1 MTPRSRLVLAL
12 GLGALLTGATSV
24 WLVPSGLAAPLAQ
37 DGASA
42 AAVAEQPSQQGPTVP
57 VLTLAEARAIM
68 DGAMAYARSIGLTMS
83 VAVVDAG
90 GALISQ
96 DRMDGGSL
104 LGVRGAP
111 GKAMAA
117 VILRRPTAEIVE
129 WVQTEPDR
137 YFALMHSFPGE
148 VYLTPGGVPLRV
160 NGVVV
165 GGVGVSGLP
174 RGQDDEA
181 IDAGIAA
188 WMRMRPGAGH

>member
-1 MTPRSRLVLAL
+1 MAPRSRLVLAL
-12 GLGALLTGATSV
+12 GLAALLTGATTAGHA
-24 WLVPSGLAAPLAQ
+24 PSGLAAPPPQ
-37 DGASA
+37 EGAPA
-42 AAVAEQPSQQGPTVP
+42 AAVAEQPAAQGPTVP
-57 VLTLAEARAIM
+57 VLTLAEARVIM
-68 DGAMAYARSIGLTMS
+68 DGAMAYARSIGLTMT

-117 VILRRPTAEIVE
+117 VVLRRPTAEIVE

-165 GGVGVSGLP
+165 GAVGVSGLP

-181 IDAGIAA
+181 IEAGIAA
-188 WMRMRPGAGH
+188 WMQMRPGAGH